1 LLSPISWKRW
11 ALILLYSGALFFLYL
26 FGLTRAGL
34 LGPDEPRYAAIGRAM
49 ADSGDW
55 ITPRL
60 WGNPW
65 FEKPALLYWMTAA
78 GFKAGLGPDLAPRLP
93 VALLSV
99 GFLVYFFVALRREF
113 GAATAF
119 YATTILATSVG
130 WLAYSHVA
138 ITDLPMSAAF
148 AAAMLVIL
156 NGPLRGAVSLAPA
169 LIAGAL
175 LGVAVLAKGLVP
187 LALFLPAVW
196 FLRDRRRD
204 LLWLLTAMAVVA
216 VPWYAFVTLRNG
228 APFLED
234 FFWKHHFERFA
245 TAALQHE
252 QPFWFYVPVL
262 AAGLFPWSPLLL
274 LLFQRRIYKNRPAV
288 FLLAWFS
295 WGFIFFS
302 ISRNKLPGYLLP
314 LLPAVAALAGIALAE
329 ARAGAVKISCAL
341 AASAAL
347 LWFVPAIPPFLPQAL
362 LSGASHASIRVPLGW
377 IVPALLATLLAA
389 LLEAVGRR
397 SWAMAMIAMLMTIS
411 VGAFVWRVYPELD
424 RVISS
429 RDMWV
434 ASAKSM
440 TCVPDPNRS
449 RRYGLY
455 YYAGG
460 TLPDCN

>member
-1 LLSPISWKRW
+1 MLSPISWKRW
-11 ALILLYSGALFFLYL
+11 ALALLCSGALFFLYL

-78 GFKAGLGPDLAPRLP
+78 SFKAGLGPDLAPRLP

-113 GAATAF
+113 GATAAV
-119 YATTILATSVG
+119 YATTILATSAG

-156 NGPLRGAVSLAPA
+156 NGPLRGGVSLAPA

-175 LGVAVLAKGLVP
+175 LGAGVLAKGLVP
-187 LALFLPAVW
+187 LVLFLPAVW

-204 LLWLLTAMAVVA
+204 LLWLLTAMAA
-216 VPWYAFVTLRNG
+216 VSLPWYAFVTLRNG
-228 APFLED
+228 APFLEE

-274 LLFQRRIYKNRPAV
+274 LLFQKPIYKNRSAV
-288 FLLAWFS
+288 FLLAWFF

-314 LLPAVAALAGIALAE
+314 LLPAVTALAGIALSA
-329 ARAGAVKISCAL
+329 ARSGAVKVSCAL
-341 AASAAL
+341 GASAAL
-347 LWFVPAIPPFLPQAL
+347 LWFVPAIPQFLPQAL
-362 LSGASHASIRVPLGW
+362 LAGASHASIRLPVPW
-377 IVPALLATLLAA
+377 IVPALFAA
-389 LLEAVGRR
+389 LLTALLETTSRR
-397 SWAMAMIAMLMTIS
+397 SWAVAMIAVLMTIS

-424 RVISS
+424 RVISA
-429 RDMWV
+429 RAMWV
-434 ASAKSM
+434 ASGKSM
-440 TCVPDPNRS
+440 TCVPGPNRS

-460 TLPDCN
+460 TVPDCN

>member
-1 LLSPISWKRW
+1 LLSPIPWKRG
-11 ALILLYSGALFFLYL
+11 ALALFCSAALFFLYL

-93 VALLSV
+93 VAILSI

-113 GAATAF
+113 GAAAAS

-156 NGPLRGAVSLAPA
+156 NGPLRGAASLTPA

-196 FLRDRRRD
+196 FLRGRWRD
-204 LLWLLTAMAVVA
+204 LLWLLAAMAVVA
-216 VPWYAFVTLRNG
+216 LPWYALVTLRNG
-228 APFLED
+228 APFLEE

-262 AAGLFPWSPLLL
+262 AAGLFPWTPLLL
-274 LLFQRRIYKNRPAV
+274 LLFQRRMYRNRPAV

-302 ISRNKLPGYLLP
+302 VSRNKLPGYLLP

-329 ARAGAVKISCAL
+329 ARAGAVKMSCLL

-347 LWFVPAIPPFLPQAL
+347 LWFVPAIPQFLPQAL
-362 LSGASHASIRVPLGW
+362 LAGASHTSIRLPVGW
-377 IVPALLATLLAA
+377 IIPALFVALLAA
-389 LLEAVGRR
+389 LLEAARHR
-397 SWAMAMIAMLMTIS
+397 SCAVAMIAVLMTIS
-411 VGAFVWRVYPELD
+411 VAALVWRVYPRLD
-424 RVISS
+424 RVISA
-429 RDMWV
+429 RAMWI
-434 ASAKSM
+434 ASGNSM
-440 TCVPDPNRS
+440 TCAPDPNRS

-455 YYAGG
+455 YYAGRS
-460 TLPDCN
+460 LPDCN

>member
-1 LLSPISWKRW
+1 
-11 ALILLYSGALFFLYL
+11 
-26 FGLTRAGL
+26 
-34 LGPDEPRYAAIGRAM
+34 M

-93 VALLSV
+93 IALLSV

-113 GAATAF
+113 GATATA

-156 NGPLRGAVSLAPA
+156 NGPLRGAASLAPA

-196 FLRDRRRD
+196 FLRGCRRD
-204 LLWLLTAMAVVA
+204 LLWMLAAMAVVA
-216 VPWYAFVTLRNG
+216 LPWYALVTLRNG
-228 APFLED
+228 APFLEE

-314 LLPAVAALAGIALAE
+314 LLPAVTALAGIALAE
-329 ARAGAVKISCAL
+329 ARAGALKISCAL

-347 LWFVPAIPPFLPQAL
+347 LWFVPAIPAFLPQAL
-362 LSGASHASIRVPLGW
+362 LAGASHASLRFPMAWLVPRPFRRLDCG
-377 IVPALLATLLAA
+377 ILRNGPPQKLRCGYDRHRDDHLRRGVGLAGLP
-389 LLEAVGRR
+389 EARPGDIGPSDV
-397 SWAMAMIAMLMTIS
+397 
-411 VGAFVWRVYPELD
+411 D
-424 RVISS
+424 
-429 RDMWV
+429 
-434 ASAKSM
+434 
-440 TCVPDPNRS
+440 
-449 RRYGLY
+449 
-455 YYAGG
+455 
-460 TLPDCN
+460 